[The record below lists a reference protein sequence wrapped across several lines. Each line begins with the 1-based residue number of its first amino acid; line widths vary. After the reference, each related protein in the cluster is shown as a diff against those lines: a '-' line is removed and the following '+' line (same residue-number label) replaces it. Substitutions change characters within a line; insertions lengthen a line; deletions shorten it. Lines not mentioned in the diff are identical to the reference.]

1 LFVKEIDM
9 AGHLFVDALPVTGG
23 GPGGVV
29 SIADGADVAEGATT
43 DAAVGDA
50 VGTVNAHLRQIAK
63 TLAAGIEVQP
73 LAAFV
78 APAAQNTVSDTFVD
92 LTGASLDTLNYRSVS
107 FSIVNTGAGSIKWQV
122 LGDIVNTFAT
132 AQVVKAS
139 ANVLAAAVDGY
150 SIAQAPWRFYKV
162 QIGDTV
168 NGVHGQATVY
178 GLEKG

>member
-1 LFVKEIDM
+1 M
-9 AGHLFVDALPVTGG
+9 ARHMFDDTDPLPVIVTSGG
-23 GPGGVV
+23 GQVGGPVTVV
-29 SIADGADVAEGATT
+29 NGGDVTQGAIA

-50 VGTVNAHLRQIAK
+50 AGTVNAHLRQIAK

-78 APAAQNTVSDTFVD
+78 SPVAQNTVSDTFVD
-92 LTGASLDTLNYRSVS
+92 LTGSTLDTLNYRSVS
-107 FSIVNTGAGSIKWQV
+107 FTIVNTGAGSIKWQV

-139 ANVLAAAVDGY
+139 APILAAAVDGY
-150 SIAQAPWRFYKV
+150 SIAQAPWRFYKI

-168 NGVHGQATVY
+168 NGVHGQATAY